1 MKDNITVWKFNNK
14 ILKSWDYKLNNK
26 VAEKISKKSFFEI
39 CEQYTHIS
47 SKNVEKL
54 LKLDHDVWKNI
65 KGIGVDLGG
74 GIGLVSSII
83 AKKKNFG
90 SRKFKDVSSKE
101 IKTIITGNKS

>member
-14 ILKSWDYKLNNK
+14 ILKSEDYKLNNK
-26 VAEKISKKSFFEI
+26 VAEKISKKSFGKI
-39 CEQYTHIS
+39 CTQYTDMS
-47 SKNVEKL
+47 SKNMEKL

-83 AKKKNFG
+83 AKKK
-90 SRKFKDVSSKE
+90 KY
-101 IKTIITGNKS
+101 